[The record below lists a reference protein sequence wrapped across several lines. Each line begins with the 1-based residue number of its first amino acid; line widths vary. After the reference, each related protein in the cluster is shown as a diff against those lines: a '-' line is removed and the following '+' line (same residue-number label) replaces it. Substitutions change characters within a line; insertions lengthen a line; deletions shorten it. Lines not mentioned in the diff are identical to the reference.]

1 MRPGGKHAMWFLL
14 FLGLSLGTGPAPAED
29 TDGAALAAAR
39 ALVLAALPGQC
50 EEAPDSGDNEA
61 YVDRAMP
68 VSWKPSWAESDDAEE
83 RAMLYQ
89 IFCFAG
95 AYSTIY
101 AYVLKPEND
110 TLSLLSFAEPS
121 FTVDRVEDDDTFTQL
136 KGPPKVTGYVTV
148 PTLFDPEFDAA
159 TLTLSSFGRWRG
171 MADAWSKG
179 TWQLRDGRFVLT
191 SFEIDPIYELNLNDP
206 TDALSEISF
215 KLYP

>member
-1 MRPGGKHAMWFLL
+1 MKPGGKHAIWFLIC
-14 FLGLSLGTGPAPAED
+14 LSLGAGPAPAED
-29 TDGAALAAAR
+29 TYGAALAAAR

-61 YVDRAMP
+61 YADSATP
-68 VSWKPSWAESDDAEE
+68 ISWKPEWAGSGDAEDH
-83 RAMLYQ
+83 ATLYQ

-101 AYVLKPEND
+101 AYVLKPENAY
-110 TLSLLSFAEPS
+110 LSLLSFAEPS
-121 FTVDRVEDDDTFTQL
+121 FTVDRVEDDDSFTQL

-148 PTLFDPEFDAA
+148 ATLFDPEFDAA

-179 TWQLRDGRFVLT
+179 TWQLSDGRFVLT
-191 SFEIDPIYELNLNDP
+191 SFEIDPIYELNLDDP
-206 TDALSEISF
+206 SDALSDLSF